1 LCFYEFMLKSVEAQ
15 QQEMEMVSIESLVP
29 ERHLLRKIDGAV
41 DFSFIRERVK
51 HLYCEDNGRPALD
64 PVVLFK
70 LLLLGYLYGVRSERQ
85 LMREVEVN
93 VAYRWFLGLKLRD
106 KVPDASTL
114 SQNRRR
120 RFAESTIYQEIFD
133 EIVELAMRRGLASG
147 TVLYTDSTHLKANAN
162 KNKYDVAEVTVKPRE
177 YLAALDAAIAEDRA
191 EHGKRPLKPSNPEP
205 ETRQIKVSRTDR
217 DSGYMVRDG
226 KPKGFFY
233 LDHRTVDGRHA
244 IITDTHATP
253 ANVHDSVPY
262 LGRLDRQ
269 RERFGFSIRAV
280 GVDAGYAAAAI
291 AQGLEE
297 RNIYGAIGY
306 RTPTHRDGYFYK
318 REFRYDEKLDV
329 YLCPNGQ
336 LLRYRTTNREG
347 YRQYHSDPEQ
357 CGNCPV
363 RQKCTQSSNATKVVT
378 RHVWESSRERM
389 DRHRLSRVGKRIYKR
404 RKETVER
411 SFADAKQLHG
421 HRYARFRGLTRVQQ
435 QCLLAATAQNIKKI
449 ALLLSNSGPGMP
461 FPLFPA
467 LVSAYIDRLRRY
479 RLLMPI
485 HNHQNRKSIQKTNPT
500 KNDGV
505 RQQSEKAFVK
515 TKAFCNS
522 ESRSTYIV
530 VVVFPVG
537 SFTINTP

>member
-1 LCFYEFMLKSVEAQ
+1 LYFVDMLKEPEAG
-15 QQEMEMVSIESLVP
+15 QQELEFVTIDSLVP
-29 ERHLLRKIDGAV
+29 QNHLLRKVERTV
-41 DFSFIRERVK
+41 DFRFIRDRVK

-120 RFAESTIYQEIFD
+120 RFAESTVYQEIFD
-133 EIVELAMRRGLASG
+133 EIVLLAMNKGLASG

-162 KNKYDVAEVTVKPRE
+162 KNKYDLASVQVKPQE
-177 YLAALDAAIAEDRA
+177 YLAALDQAIGEDRA
-191 EHGKRPLKPSNPEP
+191 AHGKKPLKEQPEAEP
-205 ETRQIKVSRTDR
+205 ETKQIKVSRTDK

-244 IITDTHATP
+244 IITDTHVTP

-269 RERFGFSIRAV
+269 RERFNFNVRAV

-291 AQGLEE
+291 TQGLEE
-297 RNIYGAIGY
+297 RSIYGVIGY

-318 REFRYDEKLDV
+318 REYRYDEKLDV
-329 YLCPNGQ
+329 YICPNGQ
-336 LLRYRTTNREG
+336 LLNYRTTNREG
-347 YRQYHSDPEQ
+347 YRQYHSDPDK
-357 CGNCPV
+357 CRNCPV
-363 RQKCTQSSNATKVVT
+363 RQKCTQSANATKVVT
-378 RHVWESSRERM
+378 RHVWEASRERI
-389 DRHRLSRVGKRIYKR
+389 DQHRLDRVGKRIYKR

-421 HRYARFRGLTRVQQ
+421 HRYARMRGLSKVQQ

-449 ALLLSNSGPGMP
+449 ALLLSRIEPNMP
-461 FPLFPA
+461 FFTIPA
-467 LVSAYIDRLRRY
+467 LLTAYIDQLRRY
-479 RLLMPI
+479 LRI
-485 HNHQNRKSIQKTNPT
+485 FRSFDT
-500 KNDGV
+500 
-505 RQQSEKAFVK
+505 QS
-515 TKAFCNS
+515 
-522 ESRSTYIV
+522 
-530 VVVFPVG
+530 
-537 SFTINTP
+537 